1 MAAVPF
7 AARALVGTL
16 PEAVLESASSNPVT
30 LKDMIEDFIQ
40 QCPEASTM
48 IENIMQSGAATFV
61 LHCRETRH
69 AEVLLHS
76 GLTYRSHP
84 VKFVPAPNTQWVKL
98 TRVVYGTTENA
109 IKSRM
114 GDYGKVLKIRR
125 ELIHGI
131 GISTYSVKMEI
142 SKPIP
147 SRLTITNFPVNVFY
161 RGQVQQCFRCEQTGH
176 ISKFCPFKKSAGSQP
191 ALITGATTVVP
202 TETMAT
208 DAPGGSTPAGA
219 ASGVHDSPRSSDPPV
234 PDPPVVPQSD
244 EESSSSTPV
253 NPDTGKRQLS
263 DTHHVMP
270 SKKDKPAEISY
281 EVFEAEYL
289 RAQVMGKGTSEADK
303 QALFEMRDSLPAETV
318 KRYHHTFQFRH
329 PLRMGTTVNPKVLAD
344 ICSLQWPADC
354 VDLSASPLLRPVLP
368 PDTPPTDLPY
378 LRYELIRTYMEARQR
393 FTTLPEVPD
402 DAKREIDS
410 LPLPTLKAFGTFFAT
425 THPECLAGLDEETR
439 AAIVASYVERTR
451 FKD

>member
-1 MAAVPF
+1 
-7 AARALVGTL
+7 
-16 PEAVLESASSNPVT
+16 
-30 LKDMIEDFIQ
+30 
-40 QCPEASTM
+40 M

-61 LHCRETRH
+61 LHCKETRH

-76 GLTYRSHP
+76 GLTFRSHP
-84 VKFVPAPNTQWVKL
+84 VTFVPAPNTQWVKL

-147 SRLTITNFPVNVFY
+147 SRLTIANFPVNVFY

-176 ISKFCPFKKSAGSQP
+176 ISKSCPFKKSAGSQP

-202 TETMAT
+202 TESMVT

-219 ASGVHDSPRSSDPPV
+219 ASGVSDSSSSSDPPALNPPV
-234 PDPPVVPQSD
+234 DPPLDDTDST
-244 EESSSSTPV
+244 STPV

-263 DTHHVMP
+263 DTHHVTP

-281 EVFEAEYL
+281 ELFEGEYL
-289 RAQVMGKGTSEADK
+289 RAQVMAKDATEADK
-303 QALFEMRDSLPAETV
+303 QALMKMRDSLPAETV

-329 PLRMGTTVNPKVLAD
+329 PLRMGTIGNPKVLAD
-344 ICSLQWPADC
+344 ICSLQWPVEC

-402 DAKREIDS
+402 TAKQEINS
-410 LPLPTLKAFGTFFAT
+410 LPLQTLKAFGTFYAS
-425 THPECLAGLDEETR
+425 THPESLTGLDEKTR
-439 AAIVASYVERTR
+439 AAIVASYIDRTR
-451 FKD
+451 FKN